1 MPLIVTGFAIILL
14 IILIS
19 VVRLNT
25 FISLIVVSTIAAIGL
40 GIPLE
45 NVPSILEKG
54 MGSTLG
60 HITLIF
66 GLGAMLG
73 RVLSFSGGAKQI
85 AERLTELFG
94 AKHIR
99 GAIIAASFIIG
110 ISMFFEVGLV
120 LLLPIIFSIAK
131 ELSINP
137 YKLGLPML
145 ATLLTTH
152 CFLPPHPGPT
162 IIATEYGADVGAVL
176 LYGIAIAIPT
186 VYITGNL
193 FSRLIAKVSPQTF
206 SRPSSHSEEED
217 TSIKSDQDR
226 PHFLLSLL
234 VALLP
239 VILIISSTIARTLA
253 NLWHI
258 SESHFIV
265 QYIEFIGTPSGAMII
280 SLLFAIFTLVILRG
294 KSMKT
299 TMNALS
305 NSVASISMMLFI
317 TGAGGALKE
326 TFLAGGVGDYINQ
339 LFASSSIS
347 PLIFAWAIAA
357 ILRISLGAA
366 TVAGLSAIG
375 IVMPILGNH
384 DVNLALLALATGAGS
399 TIASHVNDP
408 GFWIVKEYF
417 GLSLKD
423 MFKTW
428 TLMSTIASIC
438 GLIGVLVINAIIG

>member
-1 MPLIVTGFAIILL
+1 MPLIITGLAIILL

-19 VVRLNT
+19 VARLNT
-25 FISLIVVSTIAAIGL
+25 FISLIIVSTLAAIGL

-45 NVPSILEKG
+45 QVPSILEHG

-73 RVLSFSGGAKQI
+73 RVLSFTGGAKQI
-85 AERLTELFG
+85 AERLTIAFG
-94 AKHIR
+94 PKHIR
-99 GAIIAASFIIG
+99 GAIIAASFVIG
-110 ISMFFEVGLV
+110 ISMFFEVGMV

-131 ELSINP
+131 ELAINP
-137 YKLGLPML
+137 FKLGLPML

-162 IIATEYGADVGAVL
+162 IIANEYGADVGTVL
-176 LYGIAIAIPT
+176 LYGIIIAIPT

-193 FSRLIAKVSPQTF
+193 FTRLIIRISPETFTRQTDHAE
-206 SRPSSHSEEED
+206 SESSAILTAD
-217 TSIKSDQDR
+217 DR
-226 PHFLLSLL
+226 PNFWLSLF

-239 VILIISSTIARTLA
+239 VILIISSTAARALA
-253 NLWHI
+253 NYVGI
-258 SESHFIV
+258 PESFFMV
-265 QYIEFIGTPSGAMII
+265 QYMQFIGTPSGAMII
-280 SLLFAIFTLVILRG
+280 SLLFAILTLVVMRG
-294 KSMKT
+294 GSMKE
-299 TMNALS
+299 TMDSLS
-305 NSVASISMMLFI
+305 SSVASISMMLFI

-339 LFASSSIS
+339 LFMGSSVS
-347 PLIFAWAIAA
+347 PLIFAWGIAA

-375 IVMPILGNH
+375 LVTPILATH
-384 DVNLALLALATGAGS
+384 DVNLALVALATGAGS

-428 TLMSTIASIC
+428 TVMSTLASVC
-438 GLIGVLVINAIIG
+438 GLIGVLIINAMIS

>member
-1 MPLIVTGFAIILL
+1 MPLIITGLAIILL
-14 IILIS
+14 ILLIS
-19 VVRLNT
+19 VARLNT
-25 FISLIVVSTIAAIGL
+25 FISLIVVATLAAIGL

-45 NVPSILEKG
+45 QVPAILERG

-73 RVLSFSGGAKQI
+73 RVLSFTGGAKQI
-85 AERLTELFG
+85 AEGLTKTFG
-94 AKHIR
+94 IKHIR

-110 ISMFFEVGLV
+110 ISMFFEVGMV
-120 LLLPIIFSIAK
+120 LLLPIIFSISK

-137 YKLGLPML
+137 FKLGLPML

-162 IIATEYGADVGAVL
+162 IIANEYGADIGEVL

-186 VYITGNL
+186 VYITGSL
-193 FSRLIAKVSPQTF
+193 FTRLVIKLSPSTFTQQTE
-206 SRPSSHSEEED
+206 HQED
-217 TSIKSDQDR
+217 KHLPIVTKDDR
-226 PHFLLSLL
+226 PNFWLSLFI
-234 VALLP
+234 ALLP
-239 VILIISSTIARTLA
+239 VILIISSTISRLIAHHLG
-253 NLWHI
+253 I
-258 SESHFIV
+258 PEEFFII
-265 QYIEFIGTPSGAMII
+265 QYLEFIGTASGSMII
-280 SLLFAIFTLVILRG
+280 SLLFAILTLVIMRG
-294 KSMKT
+294 GSMKA
-299 TMNALS
+299 TMDSLS
-305 NSVASISMMLFI
+305 QSVASIAMMLFI

-339 LFASSSIS
+339 LFTGSSVS
-347 PLIFAWAIAA
+347 PLIFAWAVAA

-375 IVMPILGNH
+375 LVVPLLATH
-384 DVNLALLALATGAGS
+384 DANLALVALATGAGS

-428 TLMSTIASIC
+428 TLMSTLASVC
-438 GLIGVLVINAIIG
+438 GLIGVLLLNALIG